1 MSLIIGDRQNDHLT
15 SDRSINL
22 SWVNGL
28 VGTVSSTLSSNEG
41 NKGKTDNRLDKHVDG
56 LEGFLNLLNLGDE
69 VIFL

>member
-1 MSLIIGDRQNDHLT
+1 MIDHLT

-28 VGTVSSTLSSNEG
+28 IGTVSSALSSNEG
-41 NKGKTDNRLDKHVDG
+41 NKGKTDNRLDKHDDG
-56 LEGFLNLLNLGDE
+56 LEGFLNLLNIGDG